1 MTDSASRLVQRLL
14 RMGRQLYRSEG
25 PGDLTPA
32 QQAALR
38 YFAAANRF
46 SRTVVGFSQYHVT
59 TKSTASEIVS
69 ELARRGL
76 VTRTPWP
83 EDRRRVKIDLTEE
96 GEKLLAGD
104 PVLEAADAL
113 RELPGL
119 VRDRLIRNL
128 QELATEVGKRT
139 GASSFGICG
148 QCAYAEPAGKGGD
161 AYYCTF
167 FEASLDEDE
176 ADRLCAK
183 FEPEE

>member
-46 SRTVVGFSQYHVT
+46 SRNVVGFAEYHVT

-69 ELARRGL
+69 ELDRRGL

-83 EDRRRVKIDLTEE
+83 EDRRRVKIDLTEK
-96 GEKLLAGD
+96 GRRLLAGD

-113 RELPGL
+113 RDLPGL
-119 VRDRLIRNL
+119 VRDRLIDNL
-128 QELATEVGKRT
+128 QELAGEVGKRT
-139 GASSFGICG
+139 GASSFGVCEH
-148 QCAYAEPAGKGGD
+148 CVFAEDGD
-161 AYYCTF
+161 EEGVAVRCRY
-167 FEASLDEDE
+167 FEATLGPDE
-176 ADRLCAK
+176 AERLCAK
-183 FEPEE
+183 FEPEG